1 MPKPNLVLTLLR
13 SKFDINHSFL
23 VYSLHSKD
31 KRYPCLFD
39 CLIFRHF
46 LPFNSIAEF
55 DALPIFFLIHIWK
68 LLRSYPLTRIF
79 SFDYSAHAW

>member
-1 MPKPNLVLTLLR
+1 MPKLNFVLTLLR
-13 SKFDINHSFL
+13 SKFGINHSFL
-23 VYSLHSKD
+23 VYSLHSKEYC
-31 KRYPCLFD
+31 YPCLFD

-46 LPFNSIAEF
+46 LPLNSIAEF

-79 SFDYSAHAW
+79 SFDYSARVR